1 MKTATLRFEGYP
13 GEEIVVRVAP
23 IPMEDYFGILV
34 DFTKFTK
41 RGTSEQ
47 LMGLFGRFAELAL
60 ESWTFPEPA
69 DAKGIRRRDVNLALA
84 MIQQWLDEVG
94 RVPLPLPV
102 GSSGTEQSP
111 EDSTLRRANRSRN
124 RPS

>member
-1 MKTATLRFEGYP
+1 MKTATLRFADYP

-23 IPMEDYFGILV
+23 IPMEDYFAILV
-34 DFTKFTK
+34 DFTKFTR
-41 RGTSEQ
+41 RGTAEQ
-47 LMGLFGRFAELAL
+47 LMDLFGRFAELAL

-111 EDSTLRRANRSRN
+111 EDSTPRRAK
-124 RPS
+124 